1 MSTTAIDPIRL
12 ELIKNGLD
20 AIVDEMAIALMRSAY
35 STNLKT
41 AMDMSCALCDA
52 QGRLI
57 AQGLT
62 IPMHLG
68 SIPHAMAALLA
79 KFQGR
84 IEPGDVFLL
93 NDPYQ
98 GGTHLPDFYVF
109 KPIFLDDVQVGWA
122 ISIGHMM
129 DVGGK
134 TPGGNGADATEIFQE
149 GFRIPPLKL
158 YTRGHP
164 VDTLFELLE
173 RNVRI
178 PRLVLGDV
186 RALVAACLTGE
197 RGYLALAARYG
208 VADFAAAST
217 ALLDQAERLA
227 RNAISA
233 MPDGVYSFTDHL
245 DEDGMDPDP
254 IPIKVTITV
263 AGDRLVCDFEGS
275 APQVRGAI
283 NSAWPYT
290 KSAVYACVRHLI
302 GGDPPNNEG
311 YFRPIEIRA
320 PLGSVV
326 NPASPAPVAA
336 RGLTGYRITNAIF
349 GALAGI
355 APDRI
360 PACEVGG
367 DTGVSFGGY
376 DADRRAFVF
385 VEFVF
390 GGWGGRPRLDGID
403 VCASMTVNF
412 SNNPVEI
419 VEAEYPLIIERY
431 GYEEDTGGAGLH
443 RGGLAVARDYRF
455 LNPEGTLSLRSDRR
469 RFLPYGL
476 AGGRDGTPSSSTLE
490 SAGQRAETPAKFT
503 TRVRAGDAFRHVV
516 AGAGGWGDPLLRDPV
531 LVLRDV
537 REEKLTAAY
546 AEREYGVVISQAG
559 DAVDA
564 VDVAA
569 TAHVRS
575 QRSPRP

>member
-1 MSTTAIDPIRL
+1 MSTRAGIDPIRL

-41 AMDMSCALCDA
+41 SMDMSCALCDA

-79 KFQGR
+79 KFEGR
-84 IEPGDVFLL
+84 VDPGDVFLL

-109 KPIFLDDVQVGWA
+109 KPIFLDGERVGWS

-149 GFRIPPLKL
+149 GFRMPPLKL
-158 YTRGHP
+158 YQRGQP
-164 VDTLFELLE
+164 VETLFELLE

-178 PRLVLGDV
+178 PRLVLGDL

-208 VADFAAAST
+208 MADFAATST

-233 MPDGVYSFTDHL
+233 MPDGVYSFTDYI
-245 DEDGMDPDP
+245 DDDGMDPDP
-254 IPIKVTITV
+254 IPIRVTITV
-263 AGDRLVCDFEGS
+263 AGDHLITDFEGS
-275 APQVRGAI
+275 ARQVRGAI

-311 YFRPIEIRA
+311 YFRPIEVRA
-320 PLGSVV
+320 PQGSVV

-355 APDRI
+355 APERI
-360 PACEVGG
+360 PACEAGG
-367 DTGVSFGGY
+367 DTGVSVGGY
-376 DADRRAFVF
+376 DADGRAFVF

-390 GGWGGRPRLDGID
+390 GGWGGRPRLDGVD

-419 VEAEYPLIIERY
+419 VEAEYPLLIERY
-431 GYEEDTGGAGLH
+431 EYAQDTGGAGLH
-443 RGGLAVARDYRF
+443 RGGLAVERDYRF

-469 RFLPYGL
+469 THLPYGL
-476 AGGRDGTPSSSTLE
+476 AGGQDGTPSSSTLE
-490 SAGQRAETPAKFT
+490 SGGETAVTPAKFT
-503 TRVRAGDAFRHVV
+503 TRVRAGDAFRHRV
-516 AGAGGWGDPLLRDPV
+516 AGAGGWGNPLDRDPA

-537 REEKLTAAY
+537 RDEKLTPAY
-546 AEREYGVVISQAG
+546 AALAYGVVIDEAG
-559 DAVDA
+559 GVVDA
-564 VDVAA
+564 AA
-569 TAHVRS
+569 TNELRTRRS
-575 QRSPRP
+575 LRP

>member
-1 MSTTAIDPIRL
+1 MTGTTGVDPIRL
-12 ELIKNGLD
+12 ELIKNALD

-41 AMDMSCALCDA
+41 SMDMSCALCDA
-52 QGRLI
+52 DGRLI

-68 SIPHAMAALLA
+68 SIPDAMAQLVA
-79 KFQGR
+79 KFDGR
-84 IEPGDVFLL
+84 IGPGDIFLL

-109 KPIFLDDVQVGWA
+109 KPIFLDNRRMGWSV
-122 ISIGHMM
+122 SIGHMM

-149 GFRIPPLKL
+149 GLRIPPLKL
-158 YTRGHP
+158 YERGRP
-164 VDTLFELLE
+164 VEMLFDLLAK
-173 RNVRI
+173 NVRI

-197 RGYLALAARYG
+197 RGYLALQARYG
-208 VADFAAAST
+208 VDDFAAAAT

-233 MPDGVYSFTDHL
+233 MPDGTYSFIDHI
-245 DEDGMDPDP
+245 DEDGMDPTP

-263 AGDRLVCDFEGS
+263 TGDRLITDFEGS

-283 NSAWPYT
+283 NSALPYT

-311 YFRPIEIRA
+311 YFRPIEVRA
-320 PLGSVV
+320 PIGSIV
-326 NPASPAPVAA
+326 NPVSPAPVAA

-367 DTGVSFGGY
+367 DTGVSYGGY
-376 DADRRAFVF
+376 DADRGAFVF

-390 GGWGGRPRLDGID
+390 GGWGGRPKLDGVD

-419 VEAEYPLIIERY
+419 IEAEYPLIIERY
-431 GYEEDTGGAGLH
+431 GYVADTGGPGLH

-455 LNPEGTLSLRSDRR
+455 LNQDGTLSLRSDRR

-476 AGGRDGTPSSSTLE
+476 AGGRDGTPSSSTLASSSE
-490 SAGQRAETPAKFT
+490 RVEVPAKFT
-503 TRVRAGDAFRHVV
+503 RRVRAGDVFRHVV
-516 AGAGGWGDPLLRDPV
+516 AGAGGWGHPLLRDPAAV
-531 LVLRDV
+531 LFDVL
-537 REEKLTAAY
+537 EEKLTTDY
-546 AEREYGVVISQAG
+546 VEREYGVVIDEGAG
-559 DAVDA
+559 RVDA
-564 VDVAA
+564 EA
-569 TAHVRS
+569 TTELRS
-575 QRSPRP
+575 RRSTAP

>member
-1 MSTTAIDPIRL
+1 MSGRRGFDPIRL

-20 AIVDEMAIALMRSAY
+20 AIVEEMAMALMRSAY
-35 STNLKT
+35 SPNLKMS
-41 AMDMSCALCDA
+41 MDMSCALCDA
-52 QGRLI
+52 EGRLI

-68 SIPHAMAALLA
+68 SIPHAMTALLA
-79 KFQGR
+79 KFEGR

-109 KPIFLDDVQVGWA
+109 RPIFAAGRLAGWSIA
-122 ISIGHMM
+122 IGHMS

-134 TPGGNGADATEIFQE
+134 TPGGNGADATEIVQE
-149 GFRIPPLKL
+149 GLRIPPLKL
-158 YTRGHP
+158 YEHGEP
-164 VDTLFELLE
+164 VEPLFTLIE
-173 RNVRI
+173 RNVRV

-197 RGYLALAARYG
+197 RGYLGLADRYG
-208 VADFAAAST
+208 LDSLAEST
-217 ALLDQAERLA
+217 DALLDQAERLA
-227 RNAISA
+227 RTAIAA
-233 MPDGVYSFTDHL
+233 MPDGTYTFLDHI
-245 DEDGMDPDP
+245 DDDGMDPDP
-254 IPIKVTITV
+254 IPIRVTITV
-263 AGDRLVCDFEGS
+263 EGDRLTCDFEGS

-320 PLGSVV
+320 PIGTVV
-326 NPASPAPVAA
+326 NPAPPAPVAA

-360 PACEVGG
+360 PACEAGG
-367 DTGVSFGGY
+367 DTGLAFGGY
-376 DADRRAFVF
+376 LAGGNPFVF

-390 GGWGGRPRLDGID
+390 GGWGGRPRLDGVD

-412 SNNPVEI
+412 SNNPVEV
-419 VEAEYPLIIERY
+419 VEAEYPIRIERY
-431 GYEEDTGGAGLH
+431 DYAADTGGAGLH
-443 RGGLAVARDYRF
+443 RGSLSVARSYRF
-455 LNPEGTLSLRSDRR
+455 LAEGTLALRSDRR

-476 AGGRDGTPSSSTLE
+476 AGGGDGTPSASFLDGAEGTTTL
-490 SAGQRAETPAKFT
+490 PAKLT
-503 TRVRAGDAFRHVV
+503 TRVRPGERFRHTV
-516 AGAGGWGDPLLRDPV
+516 AGAGGWGDPLERDSE

-546 AEREYGVVISQAG
+546 AEREYGVVLTPAG
-559 DAVDA
+559 DAVDE
-564 VDVAA
+564 AA
-569 TAHVRS
+569 TAALRTR
-575 QRSPRP
+575 QRGDR